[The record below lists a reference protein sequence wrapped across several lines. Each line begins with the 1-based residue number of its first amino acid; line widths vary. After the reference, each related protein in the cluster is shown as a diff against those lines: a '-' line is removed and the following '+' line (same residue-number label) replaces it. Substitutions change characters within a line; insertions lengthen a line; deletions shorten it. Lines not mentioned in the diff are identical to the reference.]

1 MLFDTNVVS
10 DYLRPEAA
18 KRFPAT
24 EAFVRTA
31 LETDNLKIAFA
42 TQFELLRLR
51 IKDTLVKKGRR
62 KLVELR
68 KFLDRCEVLGL
79 DLGGGTGWTLAAEL
93 WARGRAQKQAILF
106 SDGDLLIAATA
117 SLHSETLVTFDAKLA
132 KNLEAIG
139 YTDVLL
145 LPRE

>member
-10 DYLRPEAA
+10 DYLRPDAA
-18 KRFPAT
+18 KRLPAT
-24 EAFVRTA
+24 EEFVRTA

-51 IKDTLVKKGRR
+51 LKDALAMKGRR

-79 DLGGGTGWTLAAEL
+79 DLGGGVGWTTAAEL
-93 WARGRAQKQAILF
+93 WAQGRAKRPAIVF
-106 SDGDLLIAATA
+106 SDGDLIIAATA
-117 SLHSETLVTFDAKLA
+117 SLHGETLVTFDAKLA

-139 YTDVLL
+139 YANVLL